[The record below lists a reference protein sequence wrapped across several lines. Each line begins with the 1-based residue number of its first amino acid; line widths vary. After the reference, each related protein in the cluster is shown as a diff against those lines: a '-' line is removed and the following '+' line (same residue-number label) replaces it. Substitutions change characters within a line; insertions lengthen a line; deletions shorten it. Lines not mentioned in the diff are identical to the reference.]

1 MWKYIFLIFLAFL
14 SLLPNINF
22 YSLSFEETT
31 RAIVAFEMSHGG
43 NYFQPTILGEN
54 YYNKPPL
61 FNWLIVISS
70 YFFGWDTVTAR
81 AVSLFFTLANT
92 LLVSLF
98 AYRLFRSLEIALL
111 SGLIFITFGDV
122 LYWYGWLAEI
132 DITLT
137 FFVFTLF
144 ITIYEYYR
152 TEKKAYAV
160 LTGFISGLIFM
171 LKGFPAFAF
180 YGLSLIV
187 LSLFKKNP
195 FLILGRE
202 FLVSHTVFLIT
213 AFWWIPLSD
222 NPEAYIKRLWEE
234 SFSRVESSTDFSKFL
249 EHLVSYP
256 LLHIKQLLP
265 SSIFLLLL
273 FIYRRFKLE
282 IPSQLKFLLA
292 LIGFN
297 YIPYILSATSQGR
310 YVLPLFPVI
319 AIFAGVVLY
328 NLLENKWKKAFFI
341 SLIVAITFRFLFGMI
356 YLPFLEERRGFPKQQ
371 AYEIAQIVKGHTTA
385 CNCDKNFCV
394 FVDFFVGNPL
404 KKEKFTPNW
413 EYLIDCTP
421 RDDTEVV
428 KTLHVNK
435 RDLYL
440 LKRKNIKEINP
451 PAAPQ

>member
-1 MWKYIFLIFLAFL
+1 MKRYLFFILLAFL

-61 FNWLIVISS
+61 FNWLIIFSS
-70 YFFGWDTVTAR
+70 QVSGWDTITAR

-98 AYRLFRSLEIALL
+98 AYRLFKNWEISLL

-137 FFVFTLF
+137 FFVFLLF
-144 ITIYEYYR
+144 VTIFEYYK
-152 TEKKAYAV
+152 TEKKIYAV
-160 LTGFISGLIFM
+160 LSGFISGLIFM

-180 YGLSLIV
+180 YGLSLTALV
-187 LSLFKKNP
+187 FFKKSP
-195 FLILGRE
+195 FIILRKE
-202 FLVSHTVFLIT
+202 FLVSHIVFLIT
-213 AFWWIPLSD
+213 SFWWVPLSE
-222 NPEAYIKRLWEE
+222 NPEAYIRRLWEE
-234 SFSRVESSTDFSKFL
+234 SFSRVESSTDLSKFL
-249 EHLVSYP
+249 QHLVSYP

-265 SSIFLLLL
+265 SSIFLIFL
-273 FIYRRFKLE
+273 FIYRKLRLE
-282 IPSQLKFLLA
+282 IPSQLKFPLA

-310 YVLPLFPVI
+310 YVLPLAPIV
-319 AIFAGVVLY
+319 AILMGYLFHKFLQSP
-328 NLLENKWKKAFFI
+328 WKKALLVSFAVVIFFR
-341 SLIVAITFRFLFGMI
+341 ALFGFT
-356 YLPFLEERRGFPKQQ
+356 YLPFLEERRGYPKLT
-371 AYEIAQIVKGHTTA
+371 AFEVAKIIGKSEAA

-394 FVDFFVGNPL
+394 FVDFFLKRPL
-404 KKEKFTPNW
+404 KKERFTPEW
-413 EYLIDCTP
+413 VYLIDCKP
-421 RDDTEVV
+421 KDGAKVV
-428 KTLHVNK
+428 KKMIVDKKTI
-435 RDLYL
+435 YL
-440 LKRKNIKEINP
+440 MRRK
-451 PAAPQ
+451 